1 MNNIVKGKQ
10 CTILCNVDDLKLL
23 HVDSEIFSS
32 VLAYIDAEYVI
43 ISKMTITRGK
53 IHKYL
58 GMTIDYSSPD
68 KLMSYMVDYIVNMLD
83 DIPEDMKGE

>member
-32 VLAYIDAEYVI
+32 VLAYIDAEYGI

-53 IHKYL
+53 IHKNPR
-58 GMTIDYSSPD
+58 MTIDYSFPGKVIFS
-68 KLMSYMVDYIVNMLD
+68 MVDYIGNILN
-83 DIPEDMKGE
+83 DIP